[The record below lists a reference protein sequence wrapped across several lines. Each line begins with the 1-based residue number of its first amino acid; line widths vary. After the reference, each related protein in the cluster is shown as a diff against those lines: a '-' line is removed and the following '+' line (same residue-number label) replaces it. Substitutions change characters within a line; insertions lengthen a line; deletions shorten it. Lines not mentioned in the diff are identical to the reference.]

1 MEVVASVRTGDVIG
15 GYRILSKL
23 GSGGMGDVYSAIRAD
38 GLYRRRVALKLIRAH
53 RSPAELVA
61 RMEAERRILA
71 ALNHPN
77 ISRILDGGVTAEGTP
92 FVVMEQVDGE
102 PIHTHCKAQRAGLRE
117 KLHLFVQ
124 VCEAVEYA
132 HRNLIVHRDIKP
144 DNILVTE
151 HNTPVLLDFGIAK
164 LLRPELLGMDG
175 QQETRAGVHLMTPEF
190 ASPEQFRG
198 ERVSTA
204 SDIYSLG
211 ALLYFL
217 VTDSLPHPVDN
228 LNVVEFGKRVCEV
241 EPPAPSSLDAS
252 IPGDIDCIILKALR
266 KEPESRYLSVQDLA
280 ADVQLYLAGYPVRA
294 RSGNWQYRAEKFLR
308 RHRIAAAL
316 TVALAAV
323 LIVSAVS
330 LALVVRDL
338 RVERDAAATAT
349 TFLAE
354 LLDTTNPNSSRD
366 NQQRSL
372 EARLLL
378 DEAARQLLGD
388 KLHHQPRTRAA
399 LAERI
404 GDIYRQLGAYEQA
417 QPLCELAVRLHEEVY
432 GSASPEVGRNLV
444 RLADLLRERQRYDE
458 AEAAARRSLA
468 IRKAALGA
476 RHFDV
481 SDTLNILGI
490 LLQIRGRLEEA
501 ESVFR
506 EAVSIRRTG
515 PEPSLLALSLG
526 NLGNILRDKGD
537 LDGAARCFEEALEI
551 RKRIWGPKHPRV
563 ASSLGQL
570 SQIALQR
577 GRAEEAVRLTE
588 QAVAIGRE
596 MYKGDNPDL
605 ARLLNHYGNSLRAVK
620 RFDEAEKAQMESLQ
634 IQRQARGPRATE
646 VSFIEADL
654 AGLYRE
660 TGREQDAGRLLRD
673 VLSIRLERL
682 GARHNLTAGA
692 QLKLADWC
700 EKNGIL
706 SEAESLLVSAAAAD
720 PGPNQ
725 SKASAKLASLRESST
740 RTLLSVHNN
749 PANP

>member
-1 MEVVASVRTGDVIG
+1 MEGLPVRAGDVIG

-23 GSGGMGDVYSAIRAD
+23 GSGGMGDVFSAIRAD

-77 ISRILDGGVTAEGTP
+77 ISRILDGGVTEQGMP
-92 FVVMEQVDGE
+92 YVVMEQVDGE
-102 PIHTHCKAQRAGLRE
+102 PIHAHCKTHNASLNG
-117 KLHLFVQ
+117 KLELFAQ
-124 VCEAVEYA
+124 VCEAVEFA

-151 HNTPVLLDFGIAK
+151 QGTPVLLDFGIAK
-164 LLRPELLGMDG
+164 LLRPELLGLDG
-175 QQETRAGVHLMTPEF
+175 RQETRAGVHLMTPEF

-217 VTDSLPHPVDN
+217 VTGALPHPVEN
-228 LNVVEFGKRVCEV
+228 VSVVELGKRVCEV
-241 EPPAPSSLDAS
+241 EPPAPSSIDAS
-252 IPGDIDCIILKALR
+252 IPRDVDSIILKALR

-294 RSGNWQYRAEKFLR
+294 RSGNWRYRAGKFLR
-308 RHRIAAAL
+308 RHRIAAAFAA
-316 TVALAAV
+316 ALAGV
-323 LIVSAVS
+323 LVVSAVS
-330 LALVVRDL
+330 LGLLVRDL
-338 RVERDAAATAT
+338 RVERDAATTAT
-349 TFLAE
+349 EFLAD
-354 LLDTTNPNSSRD
+354 LLDTTNPNGARD

-372 EARLLL
+372 EARLIL
-378 DEAARQLLGD
+378 DEAASQLRGD
-388 KLHHQPRTRAA
+388 KLRQQPRTRAA
-399 LAERI
+399 LAEKI
-404 GDIYRQLGAYEQA
+404 GDIYRQMGAYEQA

-432 GSASPEVGRNLV
+432 GGTSPEVGRNLV

-468 IRKAALGA
+468 IRKAALGP

-490 LLQIRGRLEEA
+490 LLQIRGKLDEA
-501 ESVFR
+501 EGVFR
-506 EAVSIRRTG
+506 EAVAIRRSG
-515 PEPSLLALSLG
+515 PEPGLLALSLG

-537 LDGAARCFEEALEI
+537 LDSASKCFEEALEI
-551 RKRIWGPKHPRV
+551 RKKIWGPMHPRV

-570 SQIALQR
+570 SQVALQR
-577 GRAEEAVRLTE
+577 GRGDDAVRLTTE
-588 QAVAIGRE
+588 AVGIGRE
-596 MYKGDNPDL
+596 RYKGDNPDL
-605 ARLLNHYGNSLRAVK
+605 ARLLNHHGNALRAVK
-620 RFDEAEKAQMESLQ
+620 RMEEAEKAQLESLR
-634 IQRQARGPRATE
+634 IQRAARGPRAME
-646 VSFIEADL
+646 VSFVEADL
-654 AGLYRE
+654 ATLYRE
-660 TGREQDAGRLLRD
+660 AGREQEAGPLLRN
-673 VLSIRLERL
+673 VVSIRLEKL
-682 GARHNLTAGA
+682 GPRHNLTAGA

-700 EKNGIL
+700 EKNRL
-706 SEAESLLVSAAAAD
+706 PSEAESLLVSAAAAD

-725 SKASAKLASLRESST
+725 SKASEKLATLRETST

>member
-1 MEVVASVRTGDVIG
+1 MEAVRVTAGDVVG

-38 GLYRRRVALKLIRAH
+38 GLYRRKVALKLIRSH
-53 RSPAELVA
+53 RSAAELGN
-61 RMEAERRILA
+61 RLEAERRILA

-77 ISRILDGGVTAEGTP
+77 ISRILDGGVTENGTP
-92 FVVMEQVDGE
+92 YVVMEQVDGE
-102 PIHTHCKAQRAGLRE
+102 PIHTHCKARNAGLRE
-117 KLHLFVQ
+117 KLLLFMQ
-124 VCEAVEYA
+124 VCEAVEFA

-151 HNTPVLLDFGIAK
+151 NGTPVLLDFGIAK
-164 LLRPELLGMDG
+164 LLRPELLGMAG

-217 VTDSLPHPVDN
+217 VTGALPHPGDD
-228 LNVVEFGKRVCEV
+228 LNVVERGNRVCEV
-241 EPPAPSSLDAS
+241 EPPAPSSIDAS
-252 IPGDIDCIILKALR
+252 IPRDIDCIILKALR
-266 KEPESRYLSVQDLA
+266 KEPESRYLSVQDFA
-280 ADVQLYLAGYPVRA
+280 ADVQLYLGGYPVRA
-294 RSGNWQYRAEKFLR
+294 RVGNWRYRSGKFLR

-316 TVALAAV
+316 TAALAAV
-323 LIVSAVS
+323 LVVSAVS
-330 LALVVRDL
+330 LGLLVRDL

-388 KLHHQPRTRAA
+388 KLQQQPRTRAA
-399 LAERI
+399 LTERI

-432 GSASPEVGRNLV
+432 GAMSPQVGRNLV

-458 AEAAARRSLA
+458 AEAAARRSLT
-468 IRKAALGA
+468 IRKAALGP

-490 LLQIRGRLEEA
+490 LLQIRGKLGEA

-526 NLGNILRDKGD
+526 NLGNIMRDKGD
-537 LDGAARCFEEALEI
+537 LDGATRCFEEALEI

-570 SQIALQR
+570 SQIALLR
-577 GRAEEAVRLTE
+577 GHAEDAVRLTE

-605 ARLLNHYGNSLRAVK
+605 ARLLNHYGNALRAVK
-620 RFDEAEKAQMESLQ
+620 RFDEAEKAQVESLQ

-692 QLKLADWC
+692 QLKLAEWC
-700 EKNGIL
+700 EKNGL
-706 SEAESLLVSAAAAD
+706 PSEAESLLVSAAAAD
-720 PGPNQ
+720 PGANQ

-749 PANP
+749 PTNP